1 MIKPLLLPIGSFLAL
16 YLLGFWIHDN
26 YLALAHINLPFS
38 LEKSYLFHFLFSS
51 LLIIH
56 FEFLSRVK
64 SVNPLLGIIYLVSVV
79 LKIVLF
85 AIVFKSVVIDQ
96 ETLKLN
102 TKYALLLPALIFLL
116 FEVVFVSKILLRK
129 EPEH

>member
-1 MIKPLLLPIGSFLAL
+1 MIKQLLLPVGSFLAL
-16 YLLGFWIHDN
+16 YLIGFWIHDN
-26 YLALAHINLPFS
+26 YLTLAHINLPFS
-38 LEKSYLFHFLFSS
+38 LEKSYLFHFVFSS

-56 FEFLSRVK
+56 FEFLSRVR
-64 SVNPLLGIIYLVSVV
+64 SVKALLGIICLVIVV

-85 AIVFKSVVIDQ
+85 AIVFTSVVIDQ
-96 ETLKLN
+96 ETLTLN

-116 FEVVFVSKILLRK
+116 FEVVFVSKILLGK

>member
-1 MIKPLLLPIGSFLAL
+1 MIKQLLLPVGSFLAL
-16 YLLGFWIHDN
+16 YLIGFWIHDN
-26 YLALAHINLPFS
+26 YLTLAHINLPFS

-64 SVNPLLGIIYLVSVV
+64 SVKPLLGIIYLVSVV

-96 ETLKLN
+96 ETLTLN

-116 FEVVFVSKILLRK
+116 FEVVFVSKILLGK